1 MAVYSSYDQIGI
13 MEDVSS
19 IVTTISPS
27 DTPFSALIKSE
38 KVHNRLFEWQE
49 DTLRAGQSN
58 AKVEG
63 AAFAAGT
70 QTPTV
75 MRSNVTQILNTTF
88 EVSAT
93 ADAIKTH
100 GRAAETAYQLSKVL
114 KEIKKDLEFAYVGTS
129 NAAVSGSSS
138 VAREMASATEMI
150 TTDTVVT
157 GALTEAALLDLAED
171 CYNNGSDPSLFMIKP
186 ADSLVTAGFAASAG
200 RNRTFNDG
208 TKSVVNAVDLYI
220 SPFGEY
226 RIILNRHQLTTH
238 AFLIDPSMWRSVVLR
253 PFSRTLLGKVS
264 DGDTHAVTGEYSLKH
279 MNFAADGMLS
289 ALT

>member
-49 DTLRAGQSN
+49 DTLRAGQAN

-114 KEIKKDLEFAYVGTS
+114 KEIKKDL
-129 NAAVSGSSS
+129 
-138 VAREMASATEMI
+138 
-150 TTDTVVT
+150 
-157 GALTEAALLDLAED
+157 
-171 CYNNGSDPSLFMIKP
+171 
-186 ADSLVTAGFAASAG
+186 
-200 RNRTFNDG
+200 
-208 TKSVVNAVDLYI
+208 
-220 SPFGEY
+220 
-226 RIILNRHQLTTH
+226 
-238 AFLIDPSMWRSVVLR
+238 
-253 PFSRTLLGKVS
+253 
-264 DGDTHAVTGEYSLKH
+264 
-279 MNFAADGMLS
+279 
-289 ALT
+289 